1 MAYQVASFV
10 SRGYTAVGPS
20 AGDEASPNKIPSLAM
35 TEQRHRRQY
44 LIGASAGYTCL
55 VISLL
60 VYSLE
65 GGLAARGWIPERTIN
80 AFVWLYMA
88 VLCLFPASL
97 SYSRMLFARSKSAE
111 STEPQADPLKARR
124 LVTWTVLLTI
134 ALALVIE
141 VSVVGT
147 EAFWHNAAA
156 AKP

>member
-1 MAYQVASFV
+1 
-10 SRGYTAVGPS
+10 
-20 AGDEASPNKIPSLAM
+20 
-35 TEQRHRRQY
+35 
-44 LIGASAGYTCL
+44 
-55 VISLL
+55 
-60 VYSLE
+60 
-65 GGLAARGWIPERTIN
+65 
-80 AFVWLYMA
+80 
-88 VLCLFPASL
+88 
-97 SYSRMLFARSKSAE
+97 MLFARSKSAE